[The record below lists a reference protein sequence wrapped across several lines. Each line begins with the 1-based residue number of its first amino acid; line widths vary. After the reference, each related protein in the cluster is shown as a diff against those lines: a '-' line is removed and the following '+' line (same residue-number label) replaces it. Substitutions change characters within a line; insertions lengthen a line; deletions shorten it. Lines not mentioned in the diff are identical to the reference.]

1 MRTSPRMEVPLGGTY
16 LLANLISPP
25 CLFIRDLNV
34 SHLNFFEEKSYKNL
48 GSKVELKLHDLKV
61 AVGYPNETQSFFQ
74 IRDRSVIVISKK
86 DYPILYCSFL
96 A

>member
-1 MRTSPRMEVPLGGTY
+1 MFHQFPYYHCINICE
-16 LLANLISPP
+16 
-25 CLFIRDLNV
+25 NV
-34 SHLNFFEEKSYKNL
+34 KAKT
-48 GSKVELKLHDLKV
+48 KLHDLKV
-61 AVGYPNETQSFFQ
+61 AVGYPNETQSFFK

>member
-1 MRTSPRMEVPLGGTY
+1 MRAFLVNITNLSAETSGGKRVGCWILKTTNFPR
-16 LLANLISPP
+16 
-25 CLFIRDLNV
+25 R
-34 SHLNFFEEKSYKNL
+34 EESRCN
-48 GSKVELKLHDLKV
+48 SKAETKLHDLKV

>member
-1 MRTSPRMEVPLGGTY
+1 MQRY
-16 LLANLISPP
+16 LWMTLKGCHKKQNAVKLATNL
-25 CLFIRDLNV
+25 LT
-34 SHLNFFEEKSYKNL
+34 
-48 GSKVELKLHDLKV
+48 KVELKLHDLKV